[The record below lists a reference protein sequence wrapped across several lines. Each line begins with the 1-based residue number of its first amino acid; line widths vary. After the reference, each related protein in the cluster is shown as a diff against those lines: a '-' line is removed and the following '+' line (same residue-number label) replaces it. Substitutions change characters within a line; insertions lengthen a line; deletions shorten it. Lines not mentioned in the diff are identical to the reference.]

1 MNHFSVGCFATL
13 HKIGKKKGFLQQRI
27 EPEFTVLQLPTCHSS
42 RPSLASPMGLFADLQ
57 HVRPDVCVMLRLVAA
72 MHRKPKRAPA
82 MAAAA
87 IVLLLLPSPPEFALL
102 TCGHEKAAVAVDLVK
117 CIQNGVFSCS

>member
-1 MNHFSVGCFATL
+1 MNHFSVGFFATL
-13 HKIGKKKGFLQQRI
+13 HRIGKKKGFLQQRI
-27 EPEFTVLQLPTCHSS
+27 EPEFTVLQLPTTGKPNLPQLKAI
-42 RPSLASPMGLFADLQ
+42 PSLPQWDCLQ
-57 HVRPDVCVMLRLVAA
+57 TYLLHVAPVAA

-102 TCGHEKAAVAVDLVK
+102 TCGHEKAAVAVDSVK